1 MKAIKKILIIE
12 DEEANADRLQRF
24 LLKIR
29 PTMEVLDVLDS
40 VKKSIAW
47 LSENEAPDLIIMD
60 IRLADGLCFEIFQQ
74 AEVKSPVI
82 FTTAYDEYAIKA
94 FKYNS
99 IDYLLKPVDKDEL
112 EAAIN
117 KFEQLSTQSVDQQ
130 LLIENL
136 LATIQPKAYR
146 TRFLIPYR
154 DSYQRI
160 NVGDIAFFYSQVGIN
175 YATLFN
181 GETVIIPQTL
191 ETLEQQLDPAVFFRA
206 NRQYIVHID
215 SIEKVHN
222 YFNSKL
228 KLEIKNCTDP
238 DVIVSRTKAPL
249 FKAWLDY

>member
-1 MKAIKKILIIE
+1 MRNIKKILIVE
-12 DEEANADRLQRF
+12 DEEANADRIRRF

-29 PTMEVLDVLDS
+29 PAMEVMDVLDS
-40 VKKSIAW
+40 VKKTIVW
-47 LSENEAPDLIIMD
+47 LSENDTPDLIIMD
-60 IRLADGLCFEIFQQ
+60 IRLADGLCFEIFHQTD
-74 AEVKSPVI
+74 VKSPVI

-99 IDYLLKPVDKDEL
+99 VDYLLKPVDKEEL

-117 KFEQLSTQSVDQQ
+117 KYEHLSKPGFDQQ

-136 LATIQPKAYR
+136 LTAIQPKAYR

-154 DSYQRI
+154 DSYKKI
-160 NVGDIAFFYSQVGIN
+160 NVGEVAFFYSQVGIN
-175 YATLFN
+175 YANLFN

>member
-29 PTMEVLDVLDS
+29 PAMEVLDVLDS

-47 LSENEAPDLIIMD
+47 LSENESPDLIIMD

-74 AEVKSPVI
+74 ADVKSPVI

-117 KFEQLSTQSVDQQ
+117 KFEQLSTQSFDQQ
-130 LLIENL
+130 LLIEHL
-136 LATIQPKAYR
+136 LTAMQPKAFR

-154 DSYQRI
+154 DGYQRI
-160 NVGDIAFFYSQVGIN
+160 NAGDVAFFYSQVGIN
-175 YATLFN
+175 YAHLFN

-206 NRQYIVHID
+206 NRQYIVHIN